1 MQYYLCD
8 VNNQSRGS
16 NAKFESLLRSF
27 KSTPKNTL
35 KRAKHKAIAQSYH
48 TS

>member
-8 VNNQSRGS
+8 VNNRSRGS
-16 NAKFESLLRSF
+16 NAKFESLLRFF

-48 TS
+48 TR